1 MKVNVRLS
9 AGFAQTTGTT
19 RLIIDLADGS
29 TIADLLV
36 QLRANYPAIE
46 TKLQTAVPT
55 VAGRHASASQLLSA
69 GQEVAL
75 LLPVAG
81 GKA

>member
-1 MKVNVRLS
+1 MNVNVRLS

-19 RLIIDLADGS
+19 RLVVDLADGA
-29 TIADLLV
+29 TIADLLG
-36 QLRANYPAIE
+36 QLRASYPAME
-46 TKLQTAVPT
+46 AKLQAAVPT
-55 VAGRHASASQLLSA
+55 VAGRHVSPTQLLSA

-81 GKA
+81 G